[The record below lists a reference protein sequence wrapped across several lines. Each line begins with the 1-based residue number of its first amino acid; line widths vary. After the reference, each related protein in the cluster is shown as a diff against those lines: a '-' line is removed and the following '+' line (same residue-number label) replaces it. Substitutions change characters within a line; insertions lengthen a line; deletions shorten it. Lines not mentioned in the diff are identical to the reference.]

1 MDKTKKQR
9 TSNIGKQKQGSV
21 TSRPLIQVRDFQQK
35 FESLFKAEKDS
46 LQILPVDDLLQT
58 PVDISTMD
66 CNVQTP
72 SNVIEESI
80 VNQLNETIPERQ
92 QNKKRK
98 TEEKQSKID
107 LTKIP
112 FYSDLNFKLQGTLI
126 SLSDEGKKENSLML
140 PRKEV
145 NYITPKMQT
154 NEKAL
159 IFKQIPSNEVVLH
172 VSFYHPE
179 RNLKLHEFQVL
190 ASQKLTELKDAFYC
204 LSDIGPSGS
213 KTKSGYL
220 FIENTFFND
229 MRSSDAKDYSEAIIE
244 WAEENE
250 VYRQTG
256 AYPLYSKKMEET
268 TFYDLNLRV
277 GEKYLYCHQGNC
289 KHYIIFNEVR
299 LLNDQ
304 DNLNYNAYPLKI
316 FQSKVRRK
324 KCTVCEIYSAKWV
337 VYKDKYSPEN
347 PTFYCDNCHKQFHYS
362 VDGKLL
368 YDDFEAFDYYHE

>member
-1 MDKTKKQR
+1 MEKKRKPR

-46 LQILPVDDLLQT
+46 IELVPIDQSLKQT
-58 PVDISTMD
+58 VDIGTLD
-66 CNVQTP
+66 CIMP
-72 SNVIEESI
+72 SPSMIIEEAI
-80 VNQLNETIPERQ
+80 TNQLNELFPERQ
-92 QNKKRK
+92 SSKKRK
-98 TEEKQSKID
+98 TEGERQTKIDFTKIPLYSDLQSKI
-107 LTKIP
+107 
-112 FYSDLNFKLQGTLI
+112 QGTLI
-126 SLSDEGKKENSLML
+126 SLSEEGKKENALML

-145 NYITPKMQT
+145 NYITPKMQST
-154 NEKAL
+154 EKTL
-159 IFKQIPSNEVVLH
+159 IFKPISSNEVILH

-179 RNLKLHEFQVL
+179 RNLKIHEFQVL
-190 ASQKLTELKDAFYC
+190 ASQKLSELKDAFYC
-204 LSDIGPSGS
+204 LSDIGS
-213 KTKSGYL
+213 KIKSGYF

-229 MRSSDAKDYSEAIIE
+229 MRATDSKDCSEEIIQ

-268 TFYDLNLRV
+268 TFYDISLRV

-299 LLNDQ
+299 LINDQ
-304 DNLNYNAYPLKI
+304 DNLNYNSYPLKI

-337 VYKDKYSPEN
+337 VYKDKQSPEN
-347 PTFYCDNCHKQFHYS
+347 PTFYCENCHKQFHYS
-362 VDGKLL
+362 QDGKPL
-368 YDDFEAFDYYHE
+368 YEGYEVYDYYHE